1 MTPKELY
8 DWAVENGAAEYDIRI
23 EWMGEY
29 GFGYSDPGETQIS
42 LNNSKEQIV
51 IDI

>member
-8 DWAVENGAAEYDIRI
+8 DWAVENGAEDYDLRI

-29 GFGYSDPGETQIS
+29 GFGGDIPEENQIS
-42 LNNSKEQIV
+42 INNSQEQIV